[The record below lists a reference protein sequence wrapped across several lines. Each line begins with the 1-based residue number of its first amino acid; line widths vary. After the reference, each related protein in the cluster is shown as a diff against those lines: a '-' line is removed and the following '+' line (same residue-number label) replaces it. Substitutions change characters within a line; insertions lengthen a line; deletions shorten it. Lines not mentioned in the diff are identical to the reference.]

1 MVDTVVDLACAV
13 VDKVSVE
20 IVEED
25 SEDVTVVTEES
36 VLNVV
41 IVESVVDTVELSLA
55 AVVVADDSVDTSVD
69 VAEIS
74 VEVVEASMDVVEPS
88 ADEDEYSVEVA
99 VEASLDVA
107 VVGSSLELVGASLDV
122 ADVVGSAV
130 TPIKTVPA
138 DILTGSMV
146 EVKVET
152 VVVVCVR

>member
-1 MVDTVVDLACAV
+1 MESMVDTVVVACDV

-20 IVEED
+20 IVEEN

-69 VAEIS
+69 VTEVS
-74 VEVVEASMDVVEPS
+74 LEVVEASVDVVEPS
-88 ADEDEYSVEVA
+88 VDEDEYSVEVA

-107 VVGSSLELVGASLDV
+107 VVGSFGDSLCLRCL
-122 ADVVGSAV
+122 
-130 TPIKTVPA
+130 P
-138 DILTGSMV
+138 
-146 EVKVET
+146 
-152 VVVVCVR
+152 

>member
-1 MVDTVVDLACAV
+1 MVDTVVACAV

-74 VEVVEASMDVVEPS
+74 LEAVEASV
-88 ADEDEYSVEVA
+88 DEDEYSVEVA
-99 VEASLDVA
+99 IEASLDVA
-107 VVGSSLELVGASLDV
+107 VVDSSLELVGASLDV